1 MRHSTVI
8 SLVSLLAG
16 GIQCL
21 AQGIGNGCTP
31 AGTWYGGKENGAKY
45 LLTITPSGVRWTAT
59 PFPRLTTVY
68 TVVYQAAFEFKPRV
82 QVLTRYTGEMV
93 SEGWTNFRGQI
104 IAMVNQSDQP
114 PGPDSPANSPE
125 VWAIRERGSMVD
137 CNTMKFE
144 IDFFA
149 VYLWASNKVPFQDPP
164 DSSRLAPG
172 AVSQETYRRMAT
184 ECAQCPSGN

>member
-1 MRHSTVI
+1 MRRKTVI
-8 SLVSLLAG
+8 VLAGVLAG

-21 AQGIGNGCTP
+21 AQGLGNGCSP
-31 AGTWYGGKENGAKY
+31 AGTWYGGQDNGAKY
-45 LLTITPSGVRWTAT
+45 SLTIVPSGARLMLTPS
-59 PFPRLTTVY
+59 PRVTTVY
-68 TVVYQAAFEFKPRV
+68 TVVYQAAFKPKV
-82 QVLTRYTGEMV
+82 QVLTRYTGEMAN
-93 SEGWTNFRGQI
+93 EGGTNYRSQI

-164 DSSRLAPG
+164 DSYRLAPG
-172 AVSQETYRRMAT
+172 AVIQETYRRILT
-184 ECAQCPSGN
+184 ECAQCPLAK